1 MSLYGLGIVEH
12 SGHQVPVLDVHIFEP
27 IPLLL
32 TVQLIEQGLLQVY
45 TFDVQDLNQ
54 TLVVTL
60 VSKKMEHGATGIA
73 HVQLLMDHIRGCAQV
88 CHQIQHNVFESKVA
102 LRCLKCLR
110 KLTMRDQEGSFRVHL
125 SR

>member
-1 MSLYGLGIVEH
+1 MSLDGLGIVEH
-12 SGHQVPVLDVHIFEP
+12 SGHQVPVLDVHVFEP
-27 IPLLL
+27 VPLLL
-32 TVQLIEQGLLQVY
+32 AVQLIEQGLLQVY

-60 VSKKMEHGATGIA
+60 VSKEMEHGATGIA
-73 HVQLLMDHIRGCAQV
+73 HVQLLMDHIRGCAQI

-102 LRCLKCLR
+102 IKCLKCLR
-110 KLTMRDQEGSFRVHL
+110 KLTKRDQEGSFRVHL